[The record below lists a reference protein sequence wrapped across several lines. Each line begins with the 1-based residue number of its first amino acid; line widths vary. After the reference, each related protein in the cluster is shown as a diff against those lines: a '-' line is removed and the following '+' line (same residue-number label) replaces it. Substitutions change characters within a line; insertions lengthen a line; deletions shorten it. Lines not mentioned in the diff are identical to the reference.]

1 VPAPSSPAPVTPDS
15 ASAQPTAKDNNGRGE
30 DPKHKWGWLRYAG
43 LLGPAVGLGMQA
55 LGIGKPDTGAIDV
68 AVQGAGDVSTA
79 KWKPLGNYLT
89 YRPLDV
95 WYQQNALNAQARATD
110 RAVLNQSSPS
120 RMAGLLASGYNS
132 QLASGNLFRQAQEY
146 NDNLRKQVEDFNR
159 GTNQYNSEQYGVTS
173 RFNADARNRARQAN
187 AQLRLHAAAQK
198 ADMDAGWNQG
208 IYGNIAGLFKGLGDI
223 GRENEQFNWL
233 SDLAADGAFGNLGT
247 SNTGRRWTKEKKSK
261 GGKIKKRGL
270 TI

>member
-1 VPAPSSPAPVTPDS
+1 LANDIFSSPDYSRPQAIIDASRGLAAPSQV
-15 ASAQPTAKDNNGRGE
+15 QP
-30 DPKHKWGWLRYAG
+30 HY
-43 LLGPAVGLGMQA
+43 
-55 LGIGKPDTGAIDV
+55 I
-68 AVQGAGDVSTA
+68 
-79 KWKPLGNYLT
+79 GNYLT
-89 YRPLDV
+89 YRPLDI
-95 WYQQNALNAQARATD
+95 WYGQNAMNAQSRATD
-110 RAVLNQSSPS
+110 RNLMNTSGSNRGAVA
-120 RMAGLLASGYNS
+120 AGLLANGYNS
-132 QLASGNLFRQAQEY
+132 QIASGNLFRQAQEY
-146 NDNLRKQVEDFNR
+146 NDSLRKQVEDFNR
-159 GTNQYNSEQYGVTS
+159 GTNQYNSEQYGITS